1 MKTKNV
7 VTKKMS
13 FSDDYDLTQ
22 AVIEL
27 RKTMTRK
34 IIPLTDT
41 DKTYLESSFD
51 WDIRER
57 VIIDRYARYKVGE
70 VVAVAQS
77 YKSVF
82 EESLSYAIPRW
93 HWLDDHIG
101 EKGFKNKMFV
111 RAAEMPHQ
119 VEITGVKIERLQA
132 ISEEDCLREG
142 IQECFPFIDR
152 NSNYKVRTFQYFK
165 RGIVR
170 KRISPASRCFAY
182 LIDDICGKGTW
193 VSNPWVFVYS
203 FKLVK

>member
-13 FSDDYDLTQ
+13 FDDNYGLTQ
-22 AVIEL
+22 AVIEN
-27 RKTMTRK
+27 RKTMTRR
-34 IIPLTDT
+34 IIPLTDA
-41 DKTYLESSFD
+41 DKTYLDTAFD

-57 VIIDRYARYKVGE
+57 AIIDRYARYKVGE

-82 EESLSYAIPRW
+82 KESLSYTIPRW

-101 EKGFKNKMFV
+101 EKGFDNKMLV
-111 RAAEMPHQ
+111 RACEMPHQ
-119 VEITGVKIERLQA
+119 IQITNIKIERLQD

-142 IQECFPFIDR
+142 LQEYFPYPNI
-152 NSNYKVRTFQYFK
+152 KVRTFQYFK

-182 LIDDICGKGTW
+182 LIDDISGKGTW
-193 VSNPWVFVYS
+193 ANNPYVFVYS
-203 FKLVK
+203 FKLIK

>member
-7 VTKKMS
+7 VTKKIM
-13 FSDDYDLTQ
+13 FSDDYGLTQ
-22 AVIEL
+22 AVL
-27 RKTMTRK
+27 DGSKTMTRR
-34 IIPLTDT
+34 IIHLTDV
-41 DKTYLESSFD
+41 DKRYLESAFD

-57 VIIDRYARYKVGE
+57 VIIDRYAKFKLGD

-82 EESLSYAIPRW
+82 EESLNYTIPRW

-101 EKGFKNKMFV
+101 EKGFDNKMFV
-111 RAAEMPHQ
+111 KASEMPHQ
-119 VEITGVKIERLQA
+119 IQITGVKIERLQD

-142 IQECFPFIDR
+142 IQEYFPYPGIKCQI
-152 NSNYKVRTFQYFK
+152 YQYFK

-182 LIDDICGKGTW
+182 LIDDISGKGTW
-193 VSNPWVFVYS
+193 KSNPWVFVYS
-203 FKLVK
+203 FKLIK

>member
-13 FSDDYDLTQ
+13 FSDDYGLTR

-41 DKTYLESSFD
+41 DKTYLDTAFD
-51 WDIRER
+51 WDLRER
-57 VIIDRYARYKVGE
+57 VIIDRYSKYKVGE

-82 EESLSYAIPRW
+82 EESLRYEKPLW
-93 HWLDDHIG
+93 HWLDDHVG
-101 EKGFKNKMFV
+101 HKGFENKMFV
-111 RAAEMPHQ
+111 KASEMPHQ
-119 VEITGVKIERLQA
+119 IQITSVKIERLQA

-182 LIDDICGKGTW
+182 LIDDISGKGTW
-193 VSNPWVFVYS
+193 TSNPYVFVYS
-203 FKLVK
+203 FKLIK